1 VVTTHGPETII
12 TTFGVT
18 YILVPKLIVTRFILF
33 IGFFFFTSL
42 QLSAQSP
49 NVRGKIS
56 GELDS
61 VVAKANIL
69 INNEVVAVSN
79 DSGYFELTVP
89 VGEDITIKFTHASF
103 EPSERLIR
111 VKPGEV
117 KTVRVEMN
125 TKQLTEYRVI
135 DDGNRNTFMISMDP
149 SIISVIATPGDPVMN
164 MVKSAGLGV
173 ATNNELSSG
182 YSVRGGNFD
191 ENLIYVNDVE
201 IYRPFLARSGQ
212 QEGLSFINSDMV
224 QGINFSS
231 GGFEARYGD
240 KMSSVLDITYRK
252 PNKFSATA
260 MGSFLGVNL
269 HIEDAI
275 FKNRLKYSI
284 GGRYK
289 SNNYILSGLDT
300 KGEYQPNFFDLQG
313 VITYD
318 VSEKFEISILGGYSD
333 NNYQMIPSTRTTIF
347 GHVQEAKQLTVY
359 FDGKEST
366 RFKVGNA
373 AVTFAYKPNY
383 NSSHKLIASFYN
395 TQETENFDVTG
406 QYYLGDIESDLANPD
421 FGQVVNTVGVGTFM
435 NHARNKLQAS
445 VYNVETKSKIF
456 RAGKHFGG
464 KNSMTFAFG
473 IRYQHEEIQDKLDE
487 WNILDS
493 SGYMLPYYGTLDT
506 GAMVFEDVLKSKISL
521 SSNRFMAY
529 YQQGFTWYTKTNHR
543 ISLTAGVRAQYWD
556 LNGEFIASPRVQF
569 AWKPN
574 WKPDILFRVAGG
586 VYYQAPFYRELRRL
600 DGTINTN
607 VKAQQSIH
615 AIIGVDYNFKIW
627 NRPFKFITEAY
638 FKWINNLNPY
648 EIDNIRIRYYAM
660 NQAHGFST
668 GVDMKLGGEF
678 IEGLQSW
685 LTASVMTSV
694 EDLENDSYT
703 PPGGGATTYPG
714 YIPRPTDQRLQ
725 FSLFFQ
731 DHIPKVK
738 SLRVHVNLL
747 LGSMLPFGP
756 PNDNRYSDTLRAPFY
771 RRVDIGFSYVILQPN
786 REIKKPK
793 SFFSYFTT
801 MWVSFEV
808 FNLLDINNTISYL
821 WVRDIN
827 SRQYAVPNYL
837 TPRLFNLKLQCKFG
851 APPKHT
857 EPVKQK

>member
-1 VVTTHGPETII
+1 MARFYFFII
-12 TTFGVT
+12 
-18 YILVPKLIVTRFILF
+18 LLF
-33 IGFFFFTSL
+33 TCSL
-42 QLSAQSP
+42 QLIGQVKP
-49 NVRGKIS
+49 NIKGRIY
-56 GELDS
+56 GENDS
-61 VVAKANIL
+61 LVAKANIL
-69 INNEVVAVSN
+69 VNNEVMTVTN
-79 DSGYFELTVP
+79 DSGYFELTIP
-89 VGEDITIKFTHASF
+89 IGEDVTIKITHTSF
-103 EPSERLIR
+103 EGSEKLMRL
-111 VKPGEV
+111 KEGEV
-117 KTVRVEMN
+117 KIMRIQMS
-125 TKQLTEYRVI
+125 TKQLGEYHVI
-135 DDGNRNTFMISMDP
+135 DDRYRSTFMITMDP
-149 SIISVIATPGDPVMN
+149 AIIAVIATPGDPVMN

-224 QGINFSS
+224 QSIAFSS

-240 KMSSVLDITYRK
+240 KMSSVLDIKYRK
-252 PNKFSATA
+252 PNKFSATT
-260 MGSFLGVNL
+260 MGSFLGVGI
-269 HIEDAI
+269 HVEDAI
-275 FKNRLKYSI
+275 FKNRLKYSL
-284 GGRYK
+284 GARYK

-300 KGEYQPNFFDLQG
+300 KAEYQPNFFDFQG

-318 VSEKFEISILGGYSD
+318 INEKFEISVLGGYSD

-366 RFKVGNA
+366 RFRVGNA
-373 AVTFAYKPNY
+373 AFTFAFKPNE
-383 NSSHKLIASFYN
+383 NSSHKFIASYYN
-395 TQETENFDVTG
+395 TLETENFDVTG
-406 QYYLGDIESDLANPD
+406 QYYLGDIESDLADPS

-435 NHARNKLQAS
+435 NHARNKLEAS

-456 RAGKHFGG
+456 KRGKKFGG
-464 KNSMTFAFG
+464 KNSMTFSFG
-473 IRYQHEEIQDKLDE
+473 IRYQHEEIKDKLDE

-493 SGYMLPYYGTLDT
+493 SGYLLPYNGPFDT
-506 GAMVFEDVLKSKISL
+506 NAIVFDDILKSKISL
-521 SSNRFMAY
+521 SSNRFMGY
-529 YQQGFTWYTKTNHR
+529 YQQGFDWITKTNHR
-543 ISLTAGVRAQYWD
+543 ISVTAGVRAQYWD
-556 LNGEFIASPRVQF
+556 LNGEFIASPRIQL

-586 VYYQAPFYRELRRL
+586 LYYQAPFYRELRRL

-615 AIIGVDYNFKIW
+615 AIIGFDYNFKIW

-660 NQAHGFST
+660 NQAHGFAT

-685 LTASVMTSV
+685 VTASIMTTQ
-694 EDLENDSYT
+694 EDVENDSYT
-703 PPGGGATTYPG
+703 PSGGGPTVYPG

-725 FSLFFQ
+725 FGFFFQ
-731 DHIPKVK
+731 DHIPKVQ
-738 SLRVHVNLL
+738 SLRVHVNALF
-747 LGSMLPFGP
+747 GSMLPFGP

-771 RRVDIGFSYVILQPN
+771 RRVDIGFSYVILQPY
-786 REIKKPK
+786 REIKNPK
-793 SFFSYFTT
+793 SFFRHFTT
-801 MWVSFEV
+801 LWVSFEV

-827 SRQYAVPNYL
+827 NRQYAVPNYL
-837 TPRLFNLKLQCKFG
+837 TPRLFNLKVQAKFG
-851 APPKHT
+851 GTPK
-857 EPVKQK
+857 ERKPVVQK

>member
-1 VVTTHGPETII
+1 VI
-12 TTFGVT
+12 
-18 YILVPKLIVTRFILF
+18 RFFIFIFLF
-33 IGFFFFTSL
+33 AACSL

-49 NVRGKIS
+49 NVRGKVS

-61 VVAKANIL
+61 VVSKVNIL
-69 INNEVVAVSN
+69 INNDVVAVSN
-79 DSGYFELTVP
+79 DSGYFEFTAP
-89 VGEDITIKFTHASF
+89 VGEDITIKFTHASYL
-103 EPSERLIR
+103 PSEKLIR

-117 KTVRVEMN
+117 KNLRISMGTKELNTYTVKDN
-125 TKQLTEYRVI
+125 TYG
-135 DDGNRNTFMISMDP
+135 DRNMISLDP
-149 SIISVIATPGDPVMN
+149 TIIAVMPTPGDAVMN

-201 IYRPFLARSGQ
+201 LYRPFLARSGQ
-212 QEGLSFINSDMV
+212 QEGLSFINPDMV
-224 QGINFSS
+224 QNIAFSS
-231 GGFEARYGD
+231 GGFEAKYGD

-275 FKNRLKYSI
+275 LKNRLKYSI

-318 VSEKFEISILGGYSD
+318 VSEKFEISFLGGYSD
-333 NNYQMIPSTRTTIF
+333 NNYQMIPSTRTTVF

-366 RFKVGNA
+366 RFRVGNA
-373 AVTFAYKPNY
+373 AFTFAFKPNY
-383 NSSHKLIASFYN
+383 NSSHKLIASFFN

-406 QYYLGDIESDLANPD
+406 QYYLGDIESDLSNPD
-421 FGQVVNTVGVGTFM
+421 FGQVVNTVGVGEFM

-456 RAGKHFGG
+456 RAGKRYGG
-464 KNSMTFAFG
+464 KNNMTFSFG

-493 SGYMLPYYGTLDT
+493 SGYLLPYKGPMDT
-506 GAMVFEDVLKSKISL
+506 GAVVIDDQITSNINL

-529 YQQGFTWYTKTNHR
+529 YQQGFVWYTKTNHR

-556 LNGEFIASPRVQF
+556 VNKEFIASPRVQF
-569 AWKPN
+569 SWKPN
-574 WKPDILFRVAGG
+574 WKADVLFRLAGG
-586 VYYQAPFYRELRRL
+586 IYYQAPFYRELRMP
-600 DGTINTN
+600 DGNINTN

-615 AIIGVDYNFKIW
+615 GIIGFDYNFKIW
-627 NRPFKFITEAY
+627 NRPFKFTTEAY

-660 NQAHGFST
+660 NQAHGYST
-668 GVDMKLGGEF
+668 GVDMKVGGEF
-678 IEGLQSW
+678 VEGLQSW
-685 LTASVMTSV
+685 LTASVMTSM
-694 EDLENDSYT
+694 EDIENDSYT
-703 PPGGGATTYPG
+703 PPGGGATIYPG

-756 PNDNRYSDTLRAPFY
+756 PNDNRYADTLRAPFY

-786 REIKKPK
+786 REIKNPK
-793 SFFSYFTT
+793 SFFRHFTSL
-801 MWVSFEV
+801 WVSFEI
-808 FNLLDINNTISYL
+808 FNLLDINNTISFL
-821 WVRDIN
+821 WIRDIN

-837 TPRLFNLKLQCKFG
+837 TPRLFNLKIQAKFG
-851 APPKHT
+851 GSPK
-857 EPVKQK
+857 EKKPVKRK

>member
-1 VVTTHGPETII
+1 VKRLLVYII
-12 TTFGVT
+12 
-18 YILVPKLIVTRFILF
+18 FIL
-33 IGFFFFTSL
+33 GFTL
-42 QLSAQSP
+42 QLSAQTP
-49 NVRGKIS
+49 NVRGRIS

-61 VVAKANIL
+61 TVGKANIL
-69 INNEVVAVSN
+69 INNEVVAISN
-79 DSGYFELTVP
+79 DSGYFELTLP
-89 VGEDITIKFTHASF
+89 IGEDITIKFTHASF
-103 EPSERLIR
+103 EPSEKLIR
-111 VKPGEV
+111 LKPDEV
-117 KTVRVEMN
+117 KTLRIQMS
-125 TKQLTEYRVI
+125 TKQLNEYKVM
-135 DDGNRNTFMISMDP
+135 DDGNRNSFMISMDP
-149 SIISVIATPGDPVMN
+149 TVIAVMATPGDPVMN
-164 MVKSAGLGV
+164 MIKSAGLGV

-224 QGINFSS
+224 QAIGFSS

-260 MGSFLGVNL
+260 MGSFLGVSL

-275 FKNRLKYSI
+275 IKNRLKYSI

-318 VSEKFEISILGGYSD
+318 INEKLEISVLGGYSD
-333 NNYQMIPSTRTTIF
+333 NNYQMIPNTRTTIF

-373 AVTFAYKPNY
+373 AFTFAFKPDY
-383 NSSHKLIASFYN
+383 NSSHKFIASFYN

-435 NHARNKLQAS
+435 NHARNRLEAS

-456 RAGKHFGG
+456 IPGKKFGG
-464 KNSMTFAFG
+464 KNNMTFSFG
-473 IRYQHEEIQDKLDE
+473 IRYQHEEIKDKLDE

-493 SGYMLPYYGTLDT
+493 SGYMLPYYGTMDT
-506 GAMVFEDVLKSKISL
+506 GAIVIADQLKSKIEL

-529 YQQGFTWYTKTNHR
+529 YQQGFVWYTKKNHR
-543 ISLTAGVRAQYWD
+543 LALTGGVRAQYWD
-556 LNGEFIASPRVQF
+556 LNGEFLVSPRIQF

-574 WKPDILFRVAGG
+574 WKPDVLFRVAGG
-586 VYYQAPFYRELRRL
+586 VYYQAPFYRELRQL
-600 DGTINTN
+600 DGNINTN
-607 VKAQQSIH
+607 VKAQRSIH
-615 AIIGVDYNFKIW
+615 GIIGFDFNFKIW

-638 FKWINNLNPY
+638 FKWIDNLNPY

-660 NQAHGFST
+660 NQARGFSA
-668 GVDMKLGGEF
+668 GVDMKLMGEF

-685 LTASVMTSV
+685 ITMSVMTSQ
-694 EDLENDSYT
+694 EDLNDDSFT
-703 PPGGGATTYPG
+703 PPGGGPTTYPG
-714 YIPRPTDQRLQ
+714 FIPRPTDQRFQ
-725 FSLFFQ
+725 MGLFFQ

-747 LGSMLPFGP
+747 FGSALPFGP
-756 PNDNRYSDTLRAPFY
+756 PNDNRFSDTLRAPFY

-786 REIKKPK
+786 REIKNPK
-793 SFFSYFTT
+793 SFFRHFNSL
-801 MWVSFEV
+801 WVSFEV

-821 WVRDIN
+821 WIRDIN
-827 SRQYAVPNYL
+827 DRQYAVPNYL
-837 TPRLFNLKLQCKFG
+837 TPRLFNLKVQAKFG
-851 APPKHT
+851 GTPKQQK
-857 EPVKQK
+857 PVTQK

>member
-1 VVTTHGPETII
+1 VIRFFISIFLFLTC
-12 TTFGVT
+12 
-18 YILVPKLIVTRFILF
+18 LI
-33 IGFFFFTSL
+33 

-56 GELDS
+56 GDLDS
-61 VVAKANIL
+61 AVSKVNIL
-69 INNEVVAVSN
+69 VNDEVVAVSN
-79 DSGYFELTVP
+79 DSGYFELTIP
-89 VGEDITIKFTHASF
+89 VGEDVTIKFSHVSF
-103 EPSERLIR
+103 QDAERLI
-111 VKPGEV
+111 KLKKGET
-117 KTVRVEMN
+117 KTIRLQMQIRELEGITIN
-125 TKQLTEYRVI
+125 
-135 DDGNRNTFMISMDP
+135 DNSNRNTFMMNLDP
-149 SIISVIATPGDPVMN
+149 TLIAVMATPGDPVMN
-164 MVKSAGLGV
+164 MIKSAGLGV

-224 QGINFSS
+224 KGISFSS

-240 KMSSVLDITYRK
+240 KMSSVLDIVYRK
-252 PNKFSATA
+252 PNKFSSTV
-260 MGSFLGVNL
+260 MGSFLGANL
-269 HIEDAI
+269 QFEDAI
-275 FKNRLKYSI
+275 FKNRLKYNV
-284 GGRYK
+284 GVRYK
-289 SNNYILSGLDT
+289 SNNYVLSGLDT
-300 KGEYQPNFFDLQG
+300 KGEYQPNFFDFQG
-313 VITYD
+313 VLTYD
-318 VSEKFEISILGGYSD
+318 INEKFEISFLGGYSD

-373 AVTFAYKPNY
+373 AFTFAYKPNY
-383 NSSHKLIASFYN
+383 NSSHKLILSTYN

-456 RAGKHFGG
+456 RAGKLYSG
-464 KNSMTFAFG
+464 KNSMTFSFG
-473 IRYQHEEIQDKLDE
+473 IRYQHEEINDKLDE
-487 WNILDS
+487 WNTLDS
-493 SGYMLPYYGTLDT
+493 SGYLLPYNGTMDTNAITLDN
-506 GAMVFEDVLKSKISL
+506 VLKSKINL
-521 SSNRFMAY
+521 SSNRFMGY
-529 YQQGFTWYTKTNHR
+529 YQQSHQWVTKNNHR
-543 ISLTAGVRAQYWD
+543 LTLTAGVRAQYWD
-556 LNGEFIASPRVQF
+556 LNKEFIASPRVQF
-569 AWKPN
+569 SWKPN

-586 VYYQAPFYRELRRL
+586 VYYQAPFYRELRRI
-600 DGTINTN
+600 DGTINEN
-607 VKAQQSIH
+607 VLAQRSIH
-615 AIIGVDYNFKIW
+615 GIIGVDYNFKIW

-638 FKWINNLNPY
+638 FKWIDNLNPY

-685 LTASVMTSV
+685 MTMSIMTSM
-694 EDLENDSYT
+694 ENLDNDVYN
-703 PPGGGATTYPG
+703 PPGGGPAIYPG

-725 FSLFFQ
+725 FGLFFQ

-756 PNDNRYSDTLRAPFY
+756 PNDNRFADTLRAPFY

-786 REIKKPK
+786 REIKNPK
-793 SFFSYFTT
+793 GFFSYFTT

-821 WVRDIN
+821 WIKDIN

-837 TPRLFNLKLQCKFG
+837 TPRLFNLKIQMKFG
-851 APPKHT
+851 APPKLQ
-857 EPVKQK
+857 EPVKQI